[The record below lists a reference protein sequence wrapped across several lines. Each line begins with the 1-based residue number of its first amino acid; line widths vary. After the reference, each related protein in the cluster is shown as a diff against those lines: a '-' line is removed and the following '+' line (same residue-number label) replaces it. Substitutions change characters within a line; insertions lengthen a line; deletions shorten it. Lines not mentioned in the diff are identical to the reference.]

1 MSCIVEYKIG
11 RSSLY
16 KREFSDDSVKVYDGT
31 EVSIKP
37 ICEYIIQLIENYR
50 KVNSNECK

>member
-11 RSSLY
+11 RKSLY
-16 KREFSDDSVKVYDGT
+16 KREFSDDLVKVYDGA

-50 KVNSNECK
+50 KVNGNERK